1 MVMAI
6 TAAGSCCG
14 FLLLN
19 LDGNAFHVAVSSKA
33 LAAIFIIMTTQREL
47 HHKPRPYYL
56 SHNVK
61 RAIDCRTFVDVMSAL
76 VAFLLPTTMAGASSL
91 IYIAWYA
98 ALTTIL
104 VVANLVVANIIGEFS
119 RGARVNTHEGEYL
132 HRSSSV
138 SEGYGSVPAYH
149 QQSASN
155 ESSGVIVT
163 GSEEYKAF
171 RQQI

>member
-6 TAAGSCCG
+6 TVAGSCCG

-19 LDGNAFHVAVSSKA
+19 LDGNPFHIAVSSKA
-33 LAAIFIIMTTQREL
+33 FAAIFIIMTMQREL

-56 SHNVK
+56 SLNVK
-61 RAIDCRTFVDVMSAL
+61 RAIDCRTFVDVMIAL
-76 VAFLLPTTMAGASSL
+76 IAYFLPTTMAGTSSL
-91 IYIAWYA
+91 IFVAWYA
-98 ALTTIL
+98 ALTTTL
-104 VVANLVVANIIGEFS
+104 VVADLVVASIIGEFS
-119 RGARVNTHEGEYL
+119 RAARVNTDEGEYL
-132 HRSSSV
+132 HRSSSA

-149 QQSASN
+149 EKLTSS

-163 GSEEYKAF
+163 GSEEYRTL